1 MYREFNFTSIDT
13 DAKNKNITVVMTAAI
28 DASTVHGDNIQ
39 LLDCTTNHFV
49 LINYEVDREK
59 LIITLPDYPL
69 PNSRYSLVI
78 KGIKDIT
85 GNALLRGINYI
96 VEFKSAV
103 KTEAKFIK
111 PAFSEEITDELI
123 FSLQEYIPE
132 RDVPHKDDI
141 KFYNSFL
148 IEVSLDNLFNNII
161 FRTELIDRNS
171 MTVMDLQNGQ
181 YYARARVQN
190 NNEYGIWGP
199 IITFVLNKQ
208 EKEESDEPIFYKP
221 LTIVSVPKDGDDAS
235 SFYIEMSE
243 EVDEDTLDSIK
254 VFRRML

>member
-28 DASTVHGDNIQ
+28 DESTVHGDNIQ

-49 LINYEVDREK
+49 LINYEVDIEK

-96 VEFKSAV
+96 VEFTSAI

-111 PAFSEEITDELI
+111 PAFSEEVTDDLV
-123 FSLQEYIPE
+123 FSLQEYVPE
-132 RDVPHKDDI
+132 KDVPHKDDI

-208 EKEESDEPIFYKP
+208 EKEEPDEPIFYKP

-254 VFRRML
+254 VYRRML

>member
-28 DASTVHGDNIQ
+28 NASTVHGDNIQ

-132 RDVPHKDDI
+132 RDVPHQDDI

>member
-1 MYREFNFTSIDT
+1 MYREFNFTSIDA

-28 DASTVHGDNIQ
+28 DESTIHGDNIQ

-49 LINYEVDREK
+49 LITYEVDREK

-78 KGIKDIT
+78 KGIHDIT
-85 GNALLRGINYI
+85 GNSLLRGINYT
-96 VEFKSAV
+96 VEFTSAI

-111 PAFSEEITDELI
+111 PAFSEEVTDDLV
-123 FSLQEYIPE
+123 FALQEYIPE
-132 RDVPHKDDI
+132 RDIPHNDKI

-148 IEVSLDNLFNNII
+148 IEVSLDNLFNNIV

-171 MTVMDLQNGQ
+171 MTVDLPNGQ

-190 NNEYGIWGP
+190 NNEDGIWGH

-208 EKEESDEPIFYKP
+208 EKEEADEPVFYKP
-221 LTIVSVPKDGDDAS
+221 LTIVSVPKDGDDAT

-243 EVDEDTLDSIK
+243 EIDEDSLDSIK

>member
-28 DASTVHGDNIQ
+28 DESTVHGDNIQ

-49 LINYEVDREK
+49 LINYEVDIEK

-96 VEFKSAV
+96 VEFTSAI

-111 PAFSEEITDELI
+111 PAFSEEVTDDLV
-123 FSLQEYIPE
+123 FSLQEY
-132 RDVPHKDDI
+132 KDDI

-199 IITFVLNKQ
+199 IITFVL
-208 EKEESDEPIFYKP
+208 SP
-221 LTIVSVPKDGDDAS
+221 S
-235 SFYIEMSE
+235 SINH
-243 EVDEDTLDSIK
+243 
-254 VFRRML
+254 

>member
-1 MYREFNFTSIDT
+1 MYREFNFTSIDV

-28 DASTVHGDNIQ
+28 DESTIHGDNIQ

-49 LINYEVDREK
+49 LITYEVDREK

-78 KGIKDIT
+78 KGIHDIT
-85 GNALLRGINYI
+85 GNSLLRGINYT
-96 VEFKSAV
+96 VEFTSAI

-111 PAFSEEITDELI
+111 PAFSEEVTDDLV
-123 FSLQEYIPE
+123 FALQEYIPE
-132 RDVPHKDDI
+132 RDIPHNDEI

-148 IEVSLDNLFNNII
+148 IEVSLDNLFNNIV

-171 MTVMDLQNGQ
+171 MTVDLPNGQ

-190 NNEYGIWGP
+190 NNEYGIWGH

-208 EKEESDEPIFYKP
+208 EKEEADEPVFYKP
-221 LTIVSVPKDGDDAS
+221 LTIVSVPKDGDDAT

-243 EVDEDTLDSIK
+243 EIDEDSLDSIK

>member
-132 RDVPHKDDI
+132 RDVPHQDDI